1 MANKKQS
8 GENEKSIS
16 SFHDADILEEVLQHV
31 GDFGRYQKLLI
42 MATMPLGFT
51 FAYVYFVQMFI
62 TVTPENYWCRIPE
75 LANLSVE
82 LRRNLSAPGALTGQ
96 WDHCQTFD
104 TNWTKVLE
112 TLTPPTGRDPLV
124 PCQHGWEFELSDIPY
139 HTVTT
144 EREWVCDRASY
155 IPFAQSVFFVGSVT
169 GTFTFGLLADRFG
182 RVPAVIATNLIGGVS
197 GVATIFTSGLWDFVF
212 CRFLAGLTYDNCFMI
227 LYIIILEF
235 VGSQYRTWV
244 ANLILAF
251 SFAIAGITLPWMALY
266 IADWRMLMWVT
277 SAPMFIVI
285 LAPWFLPESVR
296 WLVSRGRGN
305 EAVTIL
311 KRIERINRTKI
322 PDEIMDEF
330 IVFSNR
336 DEVEDRQS
344 IFSMLRSTKLRN
356 TMIKLIIVFM
366 GCGCVFDGVMRLSNS
381 FGLSFFAV
389 FSVNE
394 VSEFMAIVAV
404 AVLLDRFGRRTSTC
418 GPALICSTLLFIAS
432 FVRDG
437 LPRAGLAIA
446 ARLFSIISYT
456 GAMQWCTEIIP
467 TPFRASGVSILHMSA
482 YLANVFSPF
491 IVFSDRIW
499 SKLPLV
505 IFNTAAFIT
514 TAVFMTLPE
523 TKGLP
528 MPQTRADGEK
538 IIREHS
544 LFSIRRKDTENSEN
558 NAEIRKLYEENV
570 L

>member
-8 GENEKSIS
+8 GKNEKSKS

-31 GDFGRYQKLLI
+31 GDFGRYQKILI
-42 MATMPLGFT
+42 IATMPLGFT

-182 RVPAVIATNLIGGVS
+182 RVPAVIV
-197 GVATIFTSGLWDFVF
+197 
-212 CRFLAGLTYDNCFMI
+212 
-227 LYIIILEF
+227 LEF

-499 SKLPLV
+499 SKLPVV

-544 LFSIRRKDTENSEN
+544 LFSKRRKYTENSEN
-558 NAEIRKLYEENV
+558 NTEIRKLYEENV